1 MTSTPL
7 KKYLAK
13 LLIGKTFRFTC
24 DCLIPIDVV
33 GVVKDFEIS
42 NNEIIFIV
50 DVNGKYIKIGENH
63 PNMTIYP
70 I

>member
-1 MTSTPL
+1 M
-7 KKYLAK
+7 
-13 LLIGKTFRFTC
+13 IGKTFRFAC
-24 DCLIPIDVV
+24 DCLMPIDVV

-50 DVNGKYIKIGENH
+50 DANGKYIKIGENH